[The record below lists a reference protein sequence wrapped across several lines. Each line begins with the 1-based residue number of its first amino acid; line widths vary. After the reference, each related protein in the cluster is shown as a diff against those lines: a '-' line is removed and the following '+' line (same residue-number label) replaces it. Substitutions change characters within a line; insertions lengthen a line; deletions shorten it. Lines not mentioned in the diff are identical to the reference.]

1 VLFRYA
7 STNQSTPFWQLSW
20 ALSALLMKKA
30 IIFIALAIPILGFG
44 VAMSYLDHKKPLTQ
58 SFNGLVTYIEW
69 RSKNHGMPLIEIKQE
84 NGTVKRFHTPRI
96 ILKDSQLKVG
106 DRLVKESGSKYCQIN
121 SEKVLCLN

>member
-1 VLFRYA
+1 VFA
-7 STNQSTPFWQLSW
+7 

-30 IIFIALAIPILGFG
+30 IIFIALVIPILGFG

-58 SFNGLVTYIEW
+58 SFNGLATYIEW
-69 RSKNHGMPLIEIKQE
+69 KSKNHGMPLIEIKQE
-84 NGTVKRFHTPRI
+84 NGTAKRFHNPRI